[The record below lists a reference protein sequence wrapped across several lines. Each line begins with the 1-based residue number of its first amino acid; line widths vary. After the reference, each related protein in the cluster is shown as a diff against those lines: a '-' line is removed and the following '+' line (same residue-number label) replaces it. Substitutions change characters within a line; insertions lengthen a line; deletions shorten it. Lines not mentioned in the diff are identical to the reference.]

1 MTTGGAGGGYGR
13 AQVDR
18 AGEVLRSESAA
29 PSDRARARVIYGE
42 WRARHRVPLVAL
54 RRLLHERMRR
64 AAADRFG
71 AQRLKRLWSVEAK
84 LRRFPGLRLSRMQDI
99 GGCRAVV
106 SSAVEVAALDRL
118 CREGRRAREL
128 SGARDYLTKPKED
141 GYRGVHLV
149 YRFRSESPEGSI
161 GNGLRIEVQI
171 RSALQHAWATAV
183 ETVDVLRQTRLKVGG
198 PGNDD
203 WKRFFALM
211 GTVHAREEGLPRVPG
226 TPAAL
231 AAVRSEVRELADRL
245 GVREVL
251 TGLAGTI
258 EEVAKGNG
266 WALLRLDASARRT
279 AGRRYPASRFEEARR
294 EYLRLEEENEGDPA
308 VQVCLVSTDSAETLR
323 RAYPNYFLD
332 ARLFVESLRSFLGT
346 PRDRTGGERA
356 GSGRAQ
362 DRATRYSTSTAR

>member
-1 MTTGGAGGGYGR
+1 MPAPPDRRVSVVGRLDLYNRGVVITGGAGVGYSR

-18 AGEVLRSESAA
+18 AGEVLRSESAS

-54 RRLLHERMRR
+54 RGLLRERMRH
-64 AAADRFG
+64 AAAGGFG

-99 GGCRAVV
+99 GGCRVVV
-106 SSAVEVAALDRL
+106 SSAAEVAAVDRR
-118 CREGRRAREL
+118 CREGRQAHEL
-128 SGARDYLTKPKED
+128 SGARDYLAKPKAD

-149 YRFRSESPEGSI
+149 YRLHSETPERGI
-161 GNGLRIEVQI
+161 ANGLRIEVQI

-183 ETVDVLRQTRLKVGG
+183 ETVDVLRQTRLKIGG

-211 GTVHAREEGLPRVPG
+211 GTVHAREEGLPPVPG

-245 GVREVL
+245 GAPEVL
-251 TGLAGTI
+251 TGLAGAV
-258 EEVAKGNG
+258 EEVAKASG
-266 WALLRLDASARRT
+266 WALLRLDASVRRT
-279 AGRRYPASRFEEARR
+279 TARCYSSNRFEEAQR

-308 VQVCLVSTDSAETLR
+308 VQVCLVSTDSVETLR

-332 ARLFVESLRSFLGT
+332 ARLFVESLRSFLES
-346 PRDRTGGERA
+346 P
-356 GSGRAQ
+356 
-362 DRATRYSTSTAR
+362 ATSN

>member
-1 MTTGGAGGGYGR
+1 MPCRCGDAPEPSSTGLYNRRMVTAGGAGGGYGR

-54 RRLLHERMRR
+54 RRLLRERMRR
-64 AAADRFG
+64 AAADGFG

-106 SSAVEVAALDRL
+106 SSAAEVAALDRL

-149 YRFRSESPEGSI
+149 YRFRSESPEGSLE
-161 GNGLRIEVQI
+161 NGLRIEVQI

-183 ETVDVLRQTRLKVGG
+183 ETVDVLRQTRLKVGV

-203 WKRFFALM
+203 WRRFFALM
-211 GTVHAREEGLPRVPG
+211 GTVHAREEGLPPVPG

-245 GVREVL
+245 GAREVL
-251 TGLAGTI
+251 SGLAGTI
-258 EEVAKGNG
+258 EEVAKGSG

-279 AGRRYPASRFEEARR
+279 TGRRYPASRFEEARR

-332 ARLFVESLRSFLGT
+332 ARLFAESLRSFLET
-346 PRDRTGGERA
+346 P
-356 GSGRAQ
+356 
-362 DRATRYSTSTAR
+362 ARLN